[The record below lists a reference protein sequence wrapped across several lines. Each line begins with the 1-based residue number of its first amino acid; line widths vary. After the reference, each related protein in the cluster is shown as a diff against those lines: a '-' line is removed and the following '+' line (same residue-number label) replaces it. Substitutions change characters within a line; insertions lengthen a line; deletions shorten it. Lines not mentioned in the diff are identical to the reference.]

1 MYSLCFCVYSLYQVN
16 VFKCLLQ
23 EKGKK
28 RPKENHGK
36 TEIKRSK
43 IKNEVN
49 GFLKKMHGDIRNTKK
64 LAKYQQVWLIDWEI
78 NNLLNSVG

>member
-1 MYSLCFCVYSLYQVN
+1 MFLNVY
-16 VFKCLLQ
+16 FRKR
-23 EKGKK
+23 GKK

-36 TEIKRSK
+36 TEIKRTK

-64 LAKYQQVWLIDWEI
+64 LAKYQQV
-78 NNLLNSVG
+78 